1 MKLLY
6 EAWLSNRPYD
16 WGMAA
21 VLLTGVWFALI
32 TARIVAARLLRSSLI
47 RRVNT
52 QNAETIEKVV
62 AATWIGLLLPVGFY
76 AAASAV
82 ELPAKLDRTIDTIVV
97 VALLIQITLWINCA
111 VASWLSRL
119 IEKRR
124 GVDSEAVTILALL
137 KFMAHVV
144 IWIFAVLLILNHLN
158 FNITALVTGLGV
170 GGVAVALAMQNILG
184 DLFAS
189 LSIVL
194 DKPFVLGDFIVV
206 GDCMG
211 AVEHIGLKTTR
222 LRSLGGEL
230 IVFSNAD
237 LLKSRIRNYKRMYER
252 RVEFAININYETP
265 LEKLRDIPSMLR
277 EAVEAQKPVRF
288 DRSHFKAY
296 GESSLIFEVA
306 YYVLSADFGVYMDIQ
321 QAINIQM
328 FRRFHQEGINFSY
341 PTRTLHLKN
350 AANPAA
356 GGHLTL
362 AGDML

>member
-1 MKLLY
+1 
-6 EAWLSNRPYD
+6 
-16 WGMAA
+16 
-21 VLLTGVWFALI
+21 
-32 TARIVAARLLRSSLI
+32 
-47 RRVNT
+47 
-52 QNAETIEKVV
+52 
-62 AATWIGLLLPVGFY
+62 LLPLGLY
-76 AAASAV
+76 AGASAI
-82 ELPAKLDRTIDTIVV
+82 ELPPKLDRGLDLIVV
-97 VALLIQITLWINCA
+97 VALLIQAALWINCA
-111 VASWLSRL
+111 IGVWLSRL

-137 KFMAHVV
+137 KFSAHVV
-144 IWIFAVLLILNHLN
+144 IWTFTLLLILNHLN

-170 GGVAVALAMQNILG
+170 GGVAVALAVQNILG

-252 RVEFAININYETP
+252 RIEFTIHVHYETP
-265 LEKLRDIPSMLR
+265 LERLEQVPYLLR
-277 EAVEAQKPVRF
+277 EVVEAQKRVRF

-296 GESSLIFEVA
+296 AETSLVFEVV
-306 YYVLSADFGVYMDIQ
+306 YYVLSADFNVYMDIQ
-321 QAINIQM
+321 QSINILV
-328 FRRFHQEGINFSY
+328 FKRFAKEGIQFAY
-341 PTRTLHLKN
+341 PTRTLHLAAETRPARN
-350 AANPAA
+350 AYSAITGAMA
-356 GGHLTL
+356 
-362 AGDML
+362 

>member
-1 MKLLY
+1 
-6 EAWLSNRPYD
+6 
-16 WGMAA
+16 
-21 VLLTGVWFALI
+21 
-32 TARIVAARLLRSSLI
+32 
-47 RRVNT
+47 
-52 QNAETIEKVV
+52 
-62 AATWIGLLLPVGFY
+62 
-76 AAASAV
+76 
-82 ELPAKLDRTIDTIVV
+82 
-97 VALLIQITLWINCA
+97 
-111 VASWLSRL
+111 
-119 IEKRR
+119 
-124 GVDSEAVTILALL
+124 
-137 KFMAHVV
+137 
-144 IWIFAVLLILNHLN
+144 
-158 FNITALVTGLGV
+158 
-170 GGVAVALAMQNILG
+170 
-184 DLFAS
+184 
-189 LSIVL
+189 
-194 DKPFVLGDFIVV
+194 
-206 GDCMG
+206 
-211 AVEHIGLKTTR
+211 
-222 LRSLGGEL
+222 
-230 IVFSNAD
+230 
-237 LLKSRIRNYKRMYER
+237 MYER